1 MYKSTGHVRT
11 EAACSMLY
19 QYPWGGATEE
29 VSPARAREGEGGGGG
44 DTEEI
49 FHSIVSAAAYLWSE
63 LARGNYNSPL
73 PNLDPGNLIN
83 KL

>member
-19 QYPWGGATEE
+19 QYPGGGGTEE
-29 VSPARAREGEGGGGG
+29 VSPAREGEGGG

-49 FHSIVSAAAYLWSE
+49 FHGIVSAAAYL
-63 LARGNYNSPL
+63 
-73 PNLDPGNLIN
+73 
-83 KL
+83 